1 MVGGIIGSGTVPT
14 GIPGFDELIKGG
26 LPRGS
31 VINLSG
37 PTGCGKTIF
46 ALQYLY
52 HGMSKLDEPGFYIS
66 FGEKKRMI
74 YKNVAKFGWNLPE
87 LEKQRKL
94 IFIEYPLQEASQFIS
109 QENSLFN
116 MIVELGIERIVIDPV
131 TPLASMYDNEEKRR
145 QGLYSLINVL
155 RSWGCTSLLVS
166 EPEEEK
172 HLGIEAVCDGTVK
185 MYMLKRKNF
194 RVRALEIVK
203 MHGMEYTSKIC
214 PVRLTD
220 KGIAVY
226 PNLYLF
232 EE

>member
-1 MVGGIIGSGTVPT
+1 MGSGVVAT
-14 GIPGFDELIKGG
+14 GIPGFDELVKGG

-52 HGMSKLDEPGFYIS
+52 NGAIKSNEPGFYIS
-66 FGEKKRMI
+66 FGEKKRML
-74 YKNVAKFGWNLPE
+74 YKNVAMFGWNLPE

-94 IFIEYPLQEASQFIS
+94 VFIEYPLHEAAQFVA
-109 QENSLFN
+109 QENALFN

-131 TPLASMYDNEEKRR
+131 TPLALMHDSEEKRR
-145 QGLYSLINVL
+145 RGLYSLVNVL
-155 RSWGCTSLLVS
+155 RSWGCTSLLLS
-166 EPEEEK
+166 EPEEENR
-172 HLGIEAVCDGTVK
+172 LGIETVCDGAIR
-185 MYMLKRKNF
+185 MYMLKRKNY
-194 RVRALEIVK
+194 RLRALEVVK
-203 MHGMEYTSKIC
+203 MHGMEFTSKIS

-220 KGIAVY
+220 NGISVY

-232 EE
+232 ED